1 MEEEEEE
8 KKAKGKERGELDK
21 RATLNTRTPRLTV
34 EARLL
39 SAASA
44 LLLTR
49 PQQVLSPHH
58 PLLHVLLPASQTW
71 KQSTSSEP
79 RAKLALKRAP
89 P

>member
-1 MEEEEEE
+1 MEEEE

-49 PQQVLSPHH
+49 PQQALSPHH

-71 KQSTSSEP
+71 KQSTSSGP